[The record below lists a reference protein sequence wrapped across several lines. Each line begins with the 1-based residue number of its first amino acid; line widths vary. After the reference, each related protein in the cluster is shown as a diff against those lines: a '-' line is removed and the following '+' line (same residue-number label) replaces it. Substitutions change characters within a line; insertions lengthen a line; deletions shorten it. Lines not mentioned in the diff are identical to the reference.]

1 LEFLEEVKKIES
13 TRNGLYL
20 IPQWAQHNRDSSNA
34 FEIIEYALELGIKT
48 TELTIDARHLRELAE
63 APPLVKE
70 PEQIQDFRTF
80 DTQIATIWRL
90 GPTQDYVHLQL
101 LLGAAESA
109 YDRSATA
116 QRLVDA
122 YLTISDLPDISVGT
136 TCLARLIE
144 LLPLPAQFELCA

>member
-20 IPQWAQHNRDSSNA
+20 IRQWAQNNRDSSNA

-80 DTQIATIWRL
+80 DKKIATIWRL